1 MKIIEPFILA
11 SSSPRRKRLLQKAG
25 FNFYA
30 IDSKIIENLD
40 LRFPPE
46 AMAEHWAREKAKSV
60 SQKHPNKLVI
70 GADTIINFEGK
81 ILGKPKDRNE
91 SFKMLRMLSG
101 KTHEVITGISF
112 IRSSNDL
119 DITYNEISYISLR
132 PLSVKEINFYIDNY
146 NTLDKAGSYGIQSF
160 FSIHVLNIKGCFY
173 NIMGLPL
180 SSLYTH
186 LKSIKKNE
194 KTPDKRFNF

>member
-1 MKIIEPFILA
+1 MKKIKPFILA

-25 FNFYA
+25 FNFSV
-30 IDSKIIENLD
+30 IDSQVLENIEFK
-40 LRFPPE
+40 FPPE
-46 AMAEHWAREKAKSV
+46 AIAEHWAREKAKTISTEY
-60 SQKHPNKLVI
+60 PNKLVI
-70 GADTIINFEGK
+70 GADTIISFEGE
-81 ILGKPKDRNE
+81 ILGKPKDKND
-91 SFKMLRMLSG
+91 SFRMLKLLSG

-112 IRSSNDL
+112 MLFKKNI
-119 DITYNEISYISLR
+119 DITYNEISYVSLR
-132 PLSVKEINFYIDNY
+132 TLTDDEIHFYIDNY

-186 LKSIKKNE
+186 LKSIQKK
-194 KTPDKRFNF
+194 

>member
-1 MKIIEPFILA
+1 MKIIDPFILA
-11 SSSPRRKRLLQKAG
+11 SSSPRRKRLLKEAG
-25 FNFYA
+25 FNFSA
-30 IDSKIIENLD
+30 IESNIKESLD

-60 SQKHPNKLVI
+60 SQKYPNKLVI
-70 GADTIINFEGK
+70 GADTIINFRGK
-81 ILGKPKDRNE
+81 ILGKPKDKND
-91 SFKMLRMLSG
+91 SFKMLKMLSG

-112 IRSSNDL
+112 IRSSNNL

-132 PLSVKEINFYIDNY
+132 ILSDKEINFYINNY

-180 SSLYTH
+180 SSLYTN
-186 LKSIKKNE
+186 LKSIQKK
-194 KTPDKRFNF
+194 

>member
-1 MKIIEPFILA
+1 LESLQNIKMNIIDPFILA
-11 SSSPRRKRLLQKAG
+11 SSSPRRKRLLKKAG
-25 FNFYA
+25 FNFTV
-30 IDSKIIENLD
+30 IESKVIENLD
-40 LRFPPE
+40 SRFPPE

-60 SQKHPNKLVI
+60 SQKYPNKLVI
-70 GADTIINFEGK
+70 GADTIINFRGK
-81 ILGKPKDRNE
+81 ILGKPKDKID
-91 SFKMLRMLSG
+91 SFKMLKMLSG

-112 IRSSNDL
+112 IHLRNDL
-119 DITYNEISYISLR
+119 DVTFNEISYISLR
-132 PLSVKEINFYIDNY
+132 ILSDQEINFYINNY

-186 LKSIKKNE
+186 LKSIQKK
-194 KTPDKRFNF
+194 

>member
-1 MKIIEPFILA
+1 MKIIAPFILA

-25 FNFYA
+25 FNFSA
-30 IDSKIIENLD
+30 IGSKVIENLD
-40 LRFPPE
+40 FKFPPE
-46 AMAEHWAREKAKSV
+46 AMAEHWAREKARNV
-60 SQKHPNKLVI
+60 SQKYPNELVI
-70 GADTIINFEGK
+70 GADTIINFKGK
-81 ILGKPKDRNE
+81 ILGKPKDKND
-91 SFKMLRMLSG
+91 SFKMLKMLSG

-112 IRSSNDL
+112 ICSSSDL

-132 PLSVKEINFYIDNY
+132 VLSDEEINFYINNY

-186 LKSIKKNE
+186 LKSIQKK
-194 KTPDKRFNF
+194 